1 LIGRESFAVFI
12 FASHQLKYLNFIE
25 TYLGL
30 SPDGG
35 DGSAEIFVL
44 VALVGFAVMIG
55 MTLPI
60 GAKSKRPT
68 DV

>member
-1 LIGRESFAVFI
+1 M
-12 FASHQLKYLNFIE
+12 KYLNFIE
-25 TYLGL
+25 TYLGF

-44 VALVGFAVMIG
+44 ALLIVFAVMVG